1 MPRREAGCASLPA
14 PGGRQR
20 RPRLPVVLLALLG
33 ATTLL
38 PAREG
43 DDPRILDLQAAE
55 SDGSWTVS
63 LRVENAFSEKI
74 DDELRSGLPVTFRY
88 VVEIYRKKGWI
99 RSRVLT
105 RELEVT
111 ADFDSLTRQ
120 YRLTRE
126 VDDDVVASSA
136 TEKEEEM
143 RRWMTRVEGL
153 DMGALPSD
161 LPEGPLFVR
170 AKCRLSSGFVGFF
183 FPYSQETGWERIP
196 LPVPGRTGDPG

>member
-1 MPRREAGCASLPA
+1 MPRHEGWSASPRA
-14 PGGRQR
+14 PGGRR
-20 RPRLPVVLLALLG
+20 RPRLPVALLALLC

-43 DDPRILDLQAAE
+43 DDPRILDLQAVE

-63 LRVENAFSEKI
+63 LQVENAFSEKV

-88 VVEIYRKKGWI
+88 IVEIYRKKGWI
-99 RSRVLT
+99 RSRVVT

-126 VDDDVVASSA
+126 LDGDVVASSA

-143 RRWMTRVEGL
+143 RRWMTRVDGL

-170 AKCRLSSGFVGFF
+170 AKCRLSSGFVVFF

-196 LPVPGRTGDPG
+196 LPVAGRTGDPE